1 MLKDALHTL
10 REKENLS
17 QEKFAEMIGVS
28 RQAVQKWETG
38 TAVPELSKVVEI
50 SKCFG
55 VSLDALVLGRNRRTT
70 LDELNYRDIKPFYEN
85 IDDSVFYA
93 SNICCEYMQ
102 SVEEGLDIEK
112 YKSLFDAVRKLPK
125 DEIKKDLA
133 DVLQKIVISADTRR
147 GYKYTEPSTLSEIRA
162 SRKEYPLPKKEPYD
176 DLEEKIHGAWM
187 GRICGCMLGKTVE
200 GIRSSELTPF
210 LKETG
215 NFPMHRY
222 ILRSD
227 ITDEI
232 SKKYNYDFIHRQYA
246 DEISGMPTD
255 DDTNYTVLSQLITD
269 KYGRNFTSD
278 DVSKAWLD
286 CLPKNAFWTAER
298 VAFCNFVKGYVPPKS
313 AIHKNPYREMIGARI
328 RGDYWGYINPG
339 DPEKAAEYAQRDASV
354 SHVKNGIYGEMFTAA
369 MIAAAAVTSSP
380 EEIILSGLS
389 QIPTTSRLYEGIN
402 EILKYHR
409 SGKSQK
415 DALKCIRSLYDESNF
430 YGWCHTISN
439 DMIVAMSLLYG
450 GGDFGKS
457 ICMAVESA
465 YDTDCNGATVGSV
478 LGMANGINSI
488 PYEWQEPINDTLH
501 ISIFGVGTT
510 IKISDAVKKT
520 MAHIAKKS

>member
-176 DLEEKIHGAWM
+176 LEEKIHGAWM

-255 DDTNYTVLSQLITD
+255 DDTNYTVLSQFITD

-286 CLPKNAFWTAER
+286 CLPKNACWTAER
-298 VAFCNFVKGYVPPKS
+298 VAFCNFVKGYAPPKS

-430 YGWCHTISN
+430 YGWCHTIPN

-501 ISIFGVGTT
+501 TSIFGVGTT